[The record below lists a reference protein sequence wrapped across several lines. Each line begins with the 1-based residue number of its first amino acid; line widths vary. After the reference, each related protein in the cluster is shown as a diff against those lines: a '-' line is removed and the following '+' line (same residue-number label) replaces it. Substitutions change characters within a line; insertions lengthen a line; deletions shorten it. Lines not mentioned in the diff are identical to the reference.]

1 MVTVWLMKELA
12 ERLAQ
17 NTEISSDR
25 LASVSAY
32 LKFRLRKQI
41 KKKRP
46 VNFVVYRD
54 MRIIEL
60 ALSIRN
66 PKRHH
71 RWYL

>member
-1 MVTVWLMKELA
+1 MKELA
-12 ERLAQ
+12 ERLAL
-17 NTEISSDR
+17 NTAMSSDR
-25 LASVSAY
+25 LMSVSAY
-32 LKFRLRKQI
+32 LKTRLRKQLHE
-41 KKKRP
+41 KWP